1 MEFDNQLIEMSI
13 EKRKFQRQRSFYQK
27 FNLSMFLFLFFYF
40 EQNQLID
47 DEHTCPISLL
57 SLFRGI
63 FHCSLSTMKFY
74 HLLNKYPIL
83 IRLEI

>member
-27 FNLSMFLFLFFYF
+27 FNLSMFLFLFYF

-47 DEHTCPISLL
+47 EMNTHVQLVYCHCFGAFFYVL
-57 SLFRGI
+57 SPQRN
-63 FHCSLSTMKFY
+63 
-74 HLLNKYPIL
+74 LLNKKKYPIL